1 MEKNSK
7 DSVLLPF
14 LKTTIIIIIIIYY
27 IESESNNTHMRRL
40 WSSCETL
47 YTSVDQHFTIN
58 YNNNNNNDQY

>member
-27 IESESNNTHMRRL
+27 IESESNNTHEMIVVKLR
-40 WSSCETL
+40 
-47 YTSVDQHFTIN
+47 DTIHISRSALHN
-58 YNNNNNNDQY
+58 QL

>member
-27 IESESNNTHMRRL
+27 IESESNNTR
-40 WSSCETL
+40 ETIVVKL
-47 YTSVDQHFTIN
+47 RDTIHISRSALHN
-58 YNNNNNNDQY
+58 Q